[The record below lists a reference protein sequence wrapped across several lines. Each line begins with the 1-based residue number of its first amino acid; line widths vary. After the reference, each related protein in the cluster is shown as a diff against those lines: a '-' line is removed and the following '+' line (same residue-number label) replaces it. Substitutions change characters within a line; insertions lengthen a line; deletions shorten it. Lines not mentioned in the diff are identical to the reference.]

1 MRIGF
6 KSFTA
11 LNVMKSSSAI
21 SRLDVIVTLITP
33 VLKKAAKTVAENA
46 DINFIL
52 ILLMPEKTSVVV
64 KIKIPL
70 SVISFD
76 SHNCCCSVI
85 MGKASHPHN

>member
-1 MRIGF
+1 MRTGF
-6 KSFTA
+6 KSFTV
-11 LNVMKSSSAI
+11 LNVMKSSWAI
-21 SRLDVIVTLITP
+21 SRLDVIVTLITA

-52 ILLMPEKTSVVV
+52 ILLMPEKTSVGV

-76 SHNCCCSVI
+76 SHNCCSVI